1 MKRFTETTKWRD
13 IWFRRLSIHQKCL
26 WHLICDICDPAGVFE
41 FDPELF
47 SFDIG
52 SKIKE
57 SDLAA
62 LGDRIQHLFENKWI
76 IKKFIAFQ
84 YGKLSSECK
93 PHKGIFS
100 ALEKHGLNVDEIE
113 QNRFFKSKIDGP
125 IRDAIIARDGGKCVY
140 TGISLLPHEIEIDH
154 VVPRSKGGSNKPSNL
169 VSMDA
174 KLNLLKGDK
183 TLEDFCIVAKLDII
197 EIKER
202 LSKALA
208 KGIDTLQE
216 QEKDKEEE
224 EDKKKKRHARGS
236 FEELTEFCRES
247 GLFPRDAE
255 YLWNKWEGNG
265 WQNNGKAMKDWRAT
279 VRAWKAQ
286 GYLPSQKTPSASD
299 AWPTPAKE
307 EPEEEDLMEKMLR
320 NKAAKEEARRLAEGE
335 PPTEE
340 GGLW

>member
-1 MKRFTETTKWRD
+1 MKRFTETNKWFD
-13 IWFRRLSIHQKCL
+13 PWFRKLSYQAKLL
-26 WHLICDICDPAGVFE
+26 WFYLVDHCDNIGLVEVDLLLVSSDCGTKIASEHLA
-41 FDPELF
+41 ELK
-47 SFDIG
+47 DRVQVLDDG
-52 SKIKE
+52 KIF
-57 SDLAA
+57 LP
-62 LGDRIQHLFENKWI
+62 
-76 IKKFIAFQ
+76 KFIGFQ
-84 YGKLSSECK
+84 YGTLSSNCV
-93 PHKGIFS
+93 PHKKLIEAIRFHSLTQTFKGFLYPS
-100 ALEKHGLNVDEIE
+100 SRVDNTLHSRAKEKEE
-113 QNRFFKSKIDGP
+113 
-125 IRDAIIARDGGKCVY
+125 
-140 TGISLLPHEIEIDH
+140 
-154 VVPRSKGGSNKPSNL
+154 
-169 VSMDA
+169 
-174 KLNLLKGDK
+174 
-183 TLEDFCIVAKLDII
+183 
-197 EIKER
+197 
-202 LSKALA
+202 
-208 KGIDTLQE
+208 E

-265 WQNNGKAMKDWRAT
+265 WQNNGKSMKDWRAT

-299 AWPTPAKE
+299 VWPTPAKE